1 MTVSVSLSLSGDQHE
16 HLKSFLFPGDGKE
29 AVALLLCGRRAG
41 DRRERLVVQKIQG
54 IPYNHCSERTA
65 TRVTW
70 SPEYVAPMLDH
81 AAEEGLSV
89 VKIHSHPNGYP
100 NFSPTDNEG
109 DSRLLPMIRGW
120 VEADIAHGSAV
131 MLPDGV
137 MFGRVLRS
145 GGALEPIE
153 CIAVAG
159 DNLLFWYA
167 PSDGVERSGF
177 VASQAQ
183 IFGEGTIE
191 RMRRLSI
198 AVVGA
203 SGTGSPVIEQL
214 QRLCVGELV
223 IVDDDHME
231 KRNVIRVLNST
242 TQDVDEKRPK
252 VDVQADAIERTRLG
266 TRVIRIKRNL
276 WNPEAV
282 RAVAQCDALF
292 GCMDSIDGRYLL
304 NALATYYT
312 LPYFDIGVRL
322 QAIPCGPGKGR
333 IREVCGTVNYLRPGR
348 SSLMSRGLF
357 TMKDV
362 AEAGLRR
369 NDPDAHVQ
377 QVKDG
382 YIRGAGVQRP
392 AVISVNMFAAS
403 LAVNEFLARLHP
415 FREESNAT
423 WASVEFSLAS
433 MELFGDPDET
443 ICELMAGN
451 VGKGDVTPLLDVLEL
466 AEKSQAP

>member
-1 MTVSVSLSLSGDQHE
+1 MTVPVSLSLSGDQHE
-16 HLKSFLFPGDGKE
+16 HLKSFLFPGDGNE
-29 AVALLLCGRRAG
+29 AVALLLCGHRAG
-41 DRRERLVVQKIQG
+41 DRRERLVVREIQG
-54 IPYNHCSERTA
+54 IPYDHCSERTA

-70 SPEYVAPMLDH
+70 SPEYVAPMLDR
-81 AAEEGLSV
+81 AAEDGLSV
-89 VKIHSHPNGYP
+89 VKVHSHPSGGAG
-100 NFSPTDNEG
+100 FSATDDEG
-109 DSRLLPMIRGW
+109 DARLLPMIRGW
-120 VEADIAHGSAV
+120 VEADIAHGGAV

-159 DNLLFWYA
+159 DNLHFWYA
-167 PSDGVERSGF
+167 DSGAAGLQGF
-177 VASQAQ
+177 VASRGQ
-183 IFGEGTIE
+183 ILGEGTIE

-231 KRNVIRVLNST
+231 ERNVIRVLNST
-242 TQDVDEKRPK
+242 MQDVAEERLK
-252 VDVQADAIERTRLG
+252 VDVQADAIERTELG
-266 TRVIRIKRNL
+266 TRVIRIRRNL
-276 WNPEAV
+276 WDPEVV
-282 RAVAQCDALF
+282 RAVAQCDVLF

-304 NALATYYT
+304 NALATHYT

-322 QAIPCGPGKGR
+322 QAVPSGPGKGR

-357 TMKDV
+357 TMSDV
-362 AEAGLRR
+362 AAAGLRR
-369 NDPDAHVQ
+369 NDPDAHRQ

-382 YIRGAGVQRP
+382 YIRGAAVQRP

-415 FREESNAT
+415 FREEPNAT
-423 WASVEFSLAS
+423 WAAVEFSLAS
-433 MELFGDPDET
+433 MELFGDPEEG
-443 ICELMAGN
+443 ICELLAGN
-451 VGKGDVTPLLDVLEL
+451 VGKGDVTPLLDALEL
-466 AEKSQAP
+466 AERRAA

>member
-1 MTVSVSLSLSGDQHE
+1 MTVPTSLSLSGDQHE

-29 AVALLLCGRRAG
+29 AVALLLCGRRSG
-41 DRRERLVVQKIQG
+41 ERRERLVVREIQG
-54 IPYNHCSERTA
+54 IPYDQCSERTTA
-65 TRVTW
+65 LVTW
-70 SPEYVAPMLDH
+70 KPDYIAPMLDR

-89 VKIHSHPNGYP
+89 VKVHSHPTGYAA
-100 NFSPTDNEG
+100 FSPTDDDG
-109 DSRLLPMIRGW
+109 DARLLPMIRGW
-120 VEADIAHGSAV
+120 VEADVSHGSAV

-145 GGALEPIE
+145 GGAVAPID

-159 DNLLFWYA
+159 DDLRFWYA
-167 PSDGVERSGF
+167 DSGGVGSPSF
-177 VASQAQ
+177 AASEAQ
-183 IFGEGTIE
+183 VFGDGTIE
-191 RMRRLSI
+191 RLRRLSI

-214 QRLCVGELV
+214 QRLGVGELV

-231 KRNVIRVLNST
+231 ERNVIRVLNSAMR
-242 TQDVDEKRPK
+242 DVGENRLK
-252 VDVQADAIERTRLG
+252 VDVQADAIERVGLG

-276 WNPEAV
+276 WDPEVV
-282 RAVAQCDALF
+282 RAVAQCDVLF

-322 QAIPCGPGKGR
+322 QAVPSGPRKGK

-357 TMKDV
+357 TMSEV
-362 AEAGLRR
+362 AAAGLRR
-369 NDPDAHVQ
+369 NDPDAHEQ

-382 YIRGAGVQRP
+382 YITGAAVQRP

-415 FREESNAT
+415 FREEPNAT
-423 WASVEFSLAS
+423 WAAVEFSLAS
-433 MELFGDPDET
+433 MELFGDPDEG
-443 ICELMAGN
+443 ICEFMAGN
-451 VGKGDVTPLLDVLEL
+451 VGKGDVKPVLELLEL
-466 AEKSQAP
+466 AERRAA

>member
-1 MTVSVSLSLSGDQHE
+1 MSVPVTLSLSGDQHDY
-16 HLKSFLFPGDGKE
+16 LKSFLFPGDGKE

-41 DRRERLVVQKIQG
+41 DRRERLVAREIHG
-54 IPYNHCSERTA
+54 IPYDHCSERTA
-65 TRVTW
+65 SRVTW
-70 SPEYVAPMLDH
+70 QPDYVAPLLDR
-81 AAEEGLSV
+81 AAEECLSV
-89 VKIHSHPNGYP
+89 VKVHSHPNGYP
-100 NFSPTDNEG
+100 EFSPTDDDG

-131 MLPDGV
+131 MLPDGE

-145 GGALEPIE
+145 GEVLEPID

-159 DNLLFWYA
+159 DNLDFWYA
-167 PSDGVERSGF
+167 DSGSAGSSRF
-177 VASQAQ
+177 VASDAQ

-203 SGTGSPVIEQL
+203 SGTGGPVIEQL

-231 KRNVIRVLNST
+231 ERNVIRVPNST
-242 TQDVDEKRPK
+242 MQDVDEKRLK
-252 VDVQADAIERTRLG
+252 VDVQADAIERTGLG
-266 TRVIRIKRNL
+266 TRVIRIRRNL
-276 WNPEAV
+276 WEPEAI
-282 RAVAQCDALF
+282 RAVAQCDVLF

-322 QAIPCGPGKGR
+322 QAVPSGPGKGR

-348 SSLMSRGLF
+348 SSLLSRGLF
-357 TMKDV
+357 TMSDV
-362 AEAGLRR
+362 AAAGLRR
-369 NDPDAHVQ
+369 NDPDAHRQ

-403 LAVNEFLARLHP
+403 LAVNELLARLHP
-415 FREESNAT
+415 FREEPNAT
-423 WASVEFSLAS
+423 WAAVEFSLAS
-433 MELFGDPDET
+433 MELFGDPDEG
-443 ICELMAGN
+443 ICELMAGK
-451 VGKGDVTPLLDVLEL
+451 VGRGDVTPLLDMLEL
-466 AEKSQAP
+466 AERRAA